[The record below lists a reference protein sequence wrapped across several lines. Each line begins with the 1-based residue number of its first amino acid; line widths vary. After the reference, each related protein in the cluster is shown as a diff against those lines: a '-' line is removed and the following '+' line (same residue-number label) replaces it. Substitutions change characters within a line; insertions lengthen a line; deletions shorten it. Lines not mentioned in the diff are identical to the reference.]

1 MCYCARIDWG
11 PIRQI
16 HRADDSWI
24 CFCRKGAELLDGTQS
39 WLELGGI
46 RADELETMFPQVV
59 RSLFEDSFFS
69 INGMF
74 KAERPEFETL
84 RCCGGSQQVP
94 SSVLHLLFGQQSRLG
109 EQHSP

>member
-1 MCYCARIDWG
+1 MCFERRTLIGELAAVAVCTECVEDRVMTVLDWG

-24 CFCRKGAELLDGTQS
+24 CFCRKGAELPDGTRS

-69 INGMF
+69 INF
-74 KAERPEFETL
+74 TIF
-84 RCCGGSQQVP
+84 SY
-94 SSVLHLLFGQQSRLG
+94 SSRRKS
-109 EQHSP
+109 